1 MPAILV
7 IGDARHAP
15 ALEGSPLARRGVDVR
30 YEASLD
36 LALELL
42 RSEGAGL
49 VVLDPHPVAADLAPV
64 VARLREASPG
74 IPVLLLATPGEQER
88 LDASIG
94 DGFISRPITVARLV
108 DAARRH
114 LAWAER
120 DEGRVDV
127 ALAVEFR
134 SGPLEGNGFTRDLS
148 PEGMFLATRDPL
160 EAGSRIDVAFTLPIP
175 GAPRVT
181 AKGEV
186 VRVEV
191 ETAPFGAGVRFTS
204 IGAADRAEIVRWSRG
219 RGAA

>member
-49 VVLDPHPVAADLAPV
+49 VVLDPHPVAAELAPV

>member
-30 YEASLD
+30 YEASIER
-36 LALELL
+36 AREVL

-49 VVLDPHPVAADLAPV
+49 VVLDPHHLSTDPGAAITL
-64 VARLREASPG
+64 LREESPG
-74 IPVLLLATPGEQER
+74 VPVLLLATPGEQER
-88 LDASIG
+88 LEASVAN
-94 DGFISRPITVARLV
+94 GFVSRPITVARLM
-108 DAARRH
+108 DAARKH
-114 LAWAER
+114 LAWSER

-160 EAGSRIDVAFTLPIP
+160 EAGTRIDVAFTLPIP
-175 GAPRVT
+175 GAPRLT

-191 ETAPFGAGVRFTS
+191 ETAPLGVGIRFTS
-204 IGAADRAEIVRWSRG
+204 IAATDRAEIVRWSRG
-219 RGAA
+219 RGAE

>member
-30 YEASLD
+30 YEASID
-36 LALELL
+36 RAHALL
-42 RSEGAGL
+42 RSDGAGL
-49 VVLDPHPVAADLAPV
+49 VVLDPHHVATELGAAI
-64 VARLREASPG
+64 AHLREASPG
-74 IPVLLLATPGEQER
+74 IPVLILATPGEQER
-88 LDASIG
+88 LDASLA
-94 DGFISRPITVARLV
+94 DGFVSRPITVARLL

-114 LAWAER
+114 LSWSER

-127 ALAVEFR
+127 SLAVEFR
-134 SGPLEGNGFTRDLS
+134 SGAVEGSGFTRDLS

-160 EAGSRIDVAFTLPIP
+160 EAGARIDLAFTLPIP
-175 GAPRVT
+175 GAPRVS
-181 AKGEV
+181 ARGEI

-191 ETAPFGAGVRFTS
+191 EKAPVGAGIRFTTL
-204 IGAADRAEIVRWSRG
+204 AASDRAEIVRWSRG